1 MTKDLRT
8 YLAELEQHWPE
19 AILRIGREVDPREF
33 HVSAV
38 LQHLENRGDQR
49 VVRFQKSLDL
59 EGRPTDFSLAYNL
72 FVTRELCAR
81 AIGLSSSDARMP
93 LSLEF
98 SRREAKRI
106 EPEIVPPARAPVK
119 EVVRTGRDVDL
130 SRVPMFRYHEQDI
143 GFYLT
148 MVAVMKDSE
157 QNFCDV
163 SFCKNMYVSPK
174 RLTVSLQ
181 RKLHKH
187 LLNIIEKNEEHDR
200 ATPVAIVI
208 GHHPAFYLGAGALT
222 TFGNDDYGTIGS
234 FLDES
239 LRLTPA
245 ETLGEDFLVP
255 ADAEMIVEGIIPPHS
270 AEIENPF
277 GEFSRYYQPQVAVPY
292 MDVTAITFRKD
303 AIVQGI
309 FPGHPG
315 HFNLGS
321 IPKEGSLY
329 REIKRVFPGVQ
340 AVHMPHSGVGR
351 YSCYVSIKKRREED
365 GKLVGTVPH
374 VFTNQLQF
382 VVVVD
387 DDVEVFNEQEVIWA
401 AVTRARFHEDIN
413 FLKGMPRSDRV
424 IIDATVP
431 LNEAFPR
438 KAVVPR
444 EALEACVLE
453 EWINPGRSARRR
465 AVGAAPSAR
474 KAKHVGS

>member
-1 MTKDLRT
+1 
-8 YLAELEQHWPE
+8 
-19 AILRIGREVDPREF
+19 
-33 HVSAV
+33 
-38 LQHLENRGDQR
+38 
-49 VVRFQKSLDL
+49 
-59 EGRPTDFSLAYNL
+59 
-72 FVTRELCAR
+72 
-81 AIGLSSSDARMP
+81 
-93 LSLEF
+93 
-98 SRREAKRI
+98 
-106 EPEIVPPARAPVK
+106 
-119 EVVRTGRDVDL
+119 
-130 SRVPMFRYHEQDI
+130 
-143 GFYLT
+143 
-148 MVAVMKDSE
+148 
-157 QNFCDV
+157 
-163 SFCKNMYVSPK
+163 
-174 RLTVSLQ
+174 
-181 RKLHKH
+181 
-187 LLNIIEKNEEHDR
+187 LNILEKNEERDR
-200 ATPVAIVI
+200 ETPVAMII

-234 FLDES
+234 FLDEPV
-239 LRLTPA
+239 RLTPS
-245 ETLGEDFLVP
+245 ETLGEDFLLP

-351 YSCYVSIKKRREED
+351 YSCYVSIKKSREED

-387 DDVEVFNEQEVIWA
+387 DDVDVFNEQDVIWA
-401 AVTRARFHEDIN
+401 AVTRARFDKDIN

-431 LNEAFPR
+431 FNEAFPR
-438 KAVVPR
+438 KAVVLR

-453 EWINPGRSARRR
+453 EWIDQGGPVRK
-465 AVGAAPSAR
+465 AVGTPASAR
-474 KAKHVGS
+474 KGKHVGS

>member
-8 YLAELEQHWPE
+8 YRAELEQHCPE
-19 AILRIGREVDPREF
+19 ATLRIGREVDPREF

-38 LQHLENRGDQR
+38 LQHVEDRGDQR
-49 VVRFQKSLDL
+49 VVLFQKSLDL
-59 EGRPTDFSLAYNL
+59 EGRPTNFSLAYNL
-72 FVTRELCAR
+72 FATRELCAR
-81 AIGLSSSDARMP
+81 AIGLAPAEAKMP

-98 SRREAKRI
+98 SQREAERI

-119 EVVRTGRDVDL
+119 EVVWRGRDVDL

-157 QNFCDV
+157 ENFYDV

-187 LLNIIEKNEEHDR
+187 LLNILEKNEERDR
-200 ATPVAIVI
+200 ETPVAMII

-234 FLDES
+234 FIDEPV
-239 LRLTPA
+239 RLTPS

-255 ADAEMIVEGIIPPHS
+255 ADA
-270 AEIENPF
+270 
-277 GEFSRYYQPQVAVPY
+277 
-292 MDVTAITFRKD
+292 D
-303 AIVQGI
+303 AIVEGI

-387 DDVEVFNEQEVIWA
+387 DDVDVFNEQEVIWA
-401 AVTRARFHEDIN
+401 AVTRARFDKDIN
-413 FLKGMPRSDRV
+413 FMKGMPRSDRV

-431 LNEAFPR
+431 FNEPFPR

-453 EWINPGRSARRR
+453 EWIDHGK

-474 KAKHVGS
+474 KGKNVGS

>member
-1 MTKDLRT
+1 MTKDLRA
-8 YLAELEQHWPE
+8 YLAELEQRCPE
-19 AILRIGREVDPREF
+19 ATLRIGREVDPREF

-38 LQHLENRGDQR
+38 LQHVENRGDQR
-49 VVRFQKSLDL
+49 IVLFQKSLDL
-59 EGRPTDFSLAYNL
+59 EGRPTNFSLAYNL

-81 AIGLSSSDARMP
+81 AIGLSSPDAKMP

-98 SRREAKRI
+98 SRREAERI
-106 EPEIVPPARAPVK
+106 EPELVPPARAPVK
-119 EVVRTGRDVDL
+119 EVMRKGRDVDL

-157 QNFCDV
+157 ENFYDV

-187 LLNIIEKNEEHDR
+187 LLNILEKNEERDQE
-200 ATPVAIVI
+200 TPVAMII

-234 FLDES
+234 FLDEPV
-239 LRLTPA
+239 RLTPS

-292 MDVTAITFRKD
+292 ADVTAITFRKD
-303 AIVQGI
+303 ATVQGI

-387 DDVEVFNEQEVIWA
+387 DDVDVFNEQEVIWA
-401 AVTRARFHEDIN
+401 AVTRARFDKDIN

-431 LNEAFPR
+431 LDEPFPR
-438 KAVVPR
+438 KAVVPPG
-444 EALEACVLE
+444 ALEACVLE
-453 EWINPGRSARRR
+453 EWLDQGRAARRR
-465 AVGAAPSAR
+465 AVGAASSAR
-474 KAKHVGS
+474 KTKHAGS

>member
-1 MTKDLRT
+1 MSKDLHT
-8 YLAELEQHWPE
+8 YLRELEKHWPD
-19 AILRIGREVDPREF
+19 ATLRIGRKVDPREF

-49 VVRFQKSLDL
+49 VVRFEKSLDL

-81 AIGLSSSDARMP
+81 AIGLSPTDAKMP

-98 SRREAKRI
+98 SRREAKSI
-106 EPEIVPPARAPVK
+106 APEIVPPAQAPVK
-119 EVVRTGRDVDL
+119 AVVQTGRDVDL

-148 MVAVMKDSE
+148 MAAVMKDLQE
-157 QNFCDV
+157 NFYDI

-187 LLNIIEKNEEHDR
+187 LLNILEKNEERDQE
-200 ATPVAIVI
+200 TPVVMVI

-234 FLDES
+234 FLDEPV
-239 LRLTPA
+239 RLTSS
-245 ETLGEDFLVP
+245 ETLGDDFLVP
-255 ADAEMIVEGIIPPHS
+255 ADAEMIVEGIIPPRS

-292 MDVTAITFRKD
+292 VDVTAITFRRN

-309 FPGHPG
+309 FPGHAG

-351 YSCYVSIKKRREED
+351 YSCYVSIKKTREED

-374 VFTNQLQF
+374 IYTNQLQF

-387 DDVEVFNEQEVIWA
+387 DDVDVFNEQDVIWA
-401 AVTRARFHEDIN
+401 AITRARFHEDIN

-431 LNEAFPR
+431 LNEAFPK
-438 KAVVPR
+438 KAVVPQQ
-444 EALEACVLE
+444 ALEACVLE
-453 EWINPGRSARRR
+453 DWIAPGRSAPRLR
-465 AVGAAPSAR
+465 
-474 KAKHVGS
+474 